1 MGLLGRNKEKIIV
14 GTICPKCKMEF
25 SDPQRVVRHMMKAHP
40 KKRKIE
46 CNSCGFK
53 N

>member
-14 GTICPKCKMEF
+14 GTICPKCNMEF
-25 SDPQRVVRHMMKAHP
+25 SEPGRTLRHMAKAHP

-46 CNSCGFK
+46 CSSCGFR

>member
-1 MGLLGRNKEKIIV
+1 MGLLRKNKELVI

>member
-1 MGLLGRNKEKIIV
+1 MGLFRNKEKLTV
-14 GTICPKCKMEF
+14 GTICPKCHMEF

-40 KKRKIE
+40 KKRKIN
-46 CNSCGFK
+46 CDSCGFR